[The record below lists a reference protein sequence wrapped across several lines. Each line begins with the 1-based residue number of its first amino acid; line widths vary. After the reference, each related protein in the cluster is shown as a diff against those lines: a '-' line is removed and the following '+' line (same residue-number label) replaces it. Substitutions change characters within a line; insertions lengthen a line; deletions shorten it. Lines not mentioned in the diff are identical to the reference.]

1 MFYIRGF
8 PFDYDRW
15 AELGNPKWNWKY
27 VLEYMKKSEGNRNA
41 DLVKHHNGKYHNDK
55 GPLTVDYYGDQVPK
69 VNVFIEGAKE
79 KLGVDYI
86 DDINADRFIG
96 YFNAQGTV
104 SNGRRQSTAKTYLIP
119 AKNRTNLHIIKHA
132 HVQKFLI
139 NNENEATGVEFIY
152 KGKHTI
158 QVKAAIETI
167 LSAGA
172 VSSPQV
178 LMLSGIGPKSHLDK
192 HKIDVKQDLPVGRNL
207 RDHVVVPL
215 YFQFDRSSP
224 ANIPQSSIFDEMYKL
239 IVHNTG
245 LFTNLGASQLVA
257 FLNSKND
264 SSIPDYQTH
273 FFFLPKSSWQLSS
286 YLRFMKYD
294 ETIEKALIQENSN
307 ADIGIVWVI
316 LLRPKSTGFIEL
328 KSNSANDKPRIVPN
342 YFSEDE
348 DMITMIRSIKQQL
361 SFSETEIYRKH
372 EGEFL
377 KFPLSKCD
385 QYEFKSDEYFRCYV
399 QHFSRTLYHPVG
411 TSKMGPDSDTE
422 SVVDSQLNVKGIKRL
437 RQADAGISK

>member
-15 AELGNPKWNWKY
+15 AELGNSKWDWKH

-41 DLVKHHNGKYHNDK
+41 DFVKNHNGKYHNDK
-55 GPLTVDYYGDQVPK
+55 GPLTVDFYGDQVPI
-69 VNVFIEGAKE
+69 VNMFIEAAKE
-79 KLGVDYI
+79 RLGVDFI
-86 DDINADRFIG
+86 DDINADKFIG
-96 YFNAQGTV
+96 YFNAQATI

-132 HVQKFLI
+132 HVQKILI

-158 QVKAAIETI
+158 QVKVKKEII

-172 VSSPQV
+172 VSSPQI
-178 LMLSGIGPKSHLDK
+178 LMLSGIGPKAHLQM
-192 HKIDVKQDLPVGRNL
+192 HGIDVKKDSSVGRNL
-207 RDHVVVPL
+207 RDHVIVPL
-215 YFQFDRSSP
+215 YFQFNRSSP
-224 ANIPQSSIFDEMYKL
+224 TKIALTGLFDEMYKL

-257 FLNSKND
+257 FLDSKND
-264 SSIPDYQTH
+264 SRIPDYQTH
-273 FFFLPKSSWQLSS
+273 FFFLPKNSWQLSS
-286 YLRFMKYD
+286 YLKFMNYD
-294 ETIEKALIQENSN
+294 ETIEKGLIQENSN
-307 ADIGIVWVI
+307 ADMGIVWVI

-328 KSNSANDKPRIVPN
+328 KSKSANDKPRIVPN

-348 DMITMIRSIKQQL
+348 DMITMIRSIKQQV
-361 SFSETEIYRKH
+361 SFSETETYRKH

-377 KFPLSKCD
+377 KLPLSKCD
-385 QYEFKSDEYFRCYV
+385 QLEFKSEEYFRCYV

-411 TSKMGPDSDTE
+411 TSKMGPDFDTE
-422 SVVDSQLNVKGIKRL
+422 SVVDSQLNVRGIKRL
-437 RQADAGISK
+437 RQSDAGISK